1 VTCPDWRALIAERER
16 EPGADPPGWAEA
28 RAHLAVCAGCR
39 ARAIDLDPSLLL
51 VSLPAPRVAAADVAD
66 MQRAVAA
73 LVRAGRVEPRPR
85 RLARQLWRGAAA
97 AAVVLLALAVEA
109 GPRRAAP
116 EPVAVAAALTGVETD
131 FGSPPVLEELDRP
144 EARVY
149 QLPAEGLSVV
159 MIVDAS
165 LDV

>member
-1 VTCPDWRALIAERER
+1 MSCPDWLALSAERER
-16 EPGADPPGWAEA
+16 DPGTDPPGWAEA

-39 ARAIDLDPSLLL
+39 AQAIDLDPSLLF
-51 VSLPAPRVAAADVAD
+51 VNLPAPRVAAADVAD

-73 LVRAGRVEPRPR
+73 LVRAERVDARPR
-85 RLARQLWRGAAA
+85 ARRLWRGAAA

-116 EPVAVAAALTGVETD
+116 GPVAVAAALTGVESD
-131 FGSPPVLEELDRP
+131 LGSPPVIEELDRP